1 MLVEVGV
8 VDAHPPLVR
17 VLLADEDGV
26 GEPLRMEDFFD
37 EAGRESFGEFLLDG
51 VPSVVGETAE
61 VLSLGGSFRID
72 VEGMLDQLPGH
83 PWHVSW
89 LPREDVAVSPEE
101 VDERI
106 FLFGVETCPDG
117 GGLAAVACPEVDCLD
132 QNLIR
137 WLRLVSFVRLLRDVE
152 FTWGKLLRCT

>member
-1 MLVEVGV
+1 
-8 VDAHPPLVR
+8 
-17 VLLADEDGV
+17 
-26 GEPLRMEDFFD
+26 MEDFFD